1 VIFVEIVGVYFVA
14 NKSETKVFLLNY
26 FFVATNTCLY
36 VVIVCDSNIKNGN
49 FGTNQSAAKRL
60 VLNNFFHNIIF

>member
-49 FGTNQSAAKRL
+49 FWYESVCGKKIGAQQLFS
-60 VLNNFFHNIIF
+60 